1 MTNETEKKS
10 SGSTVLFKIIIGAAI
25 MVGGGYLNSIHAFA
39 SIEKPLAEQHIPLE
53 LGKTIS
59 VIGVLIIMFPLVEL
73 FFLNPLKEAINARNS
88 ELEKTFAEAEGLRKE
103 MGDMKSA
110 YEKRIS
116 DTEADAREKIQAQIR
131 EAQDLGTQLKADAVK
146 VKEQMIAQAQE
157 EISREKDKIM
167 NELRIEVVNLTLGA
181 TEKILGQNVT
191 NDTNKRLISEFI
203 EKAEVPGR

>member
-1 MTNETEKKS
+1 MAQEVEKKQ
-10 SGSTVLFKIIIGAAI
+10 SGSLTPFMIVLGLALVF
-25 MVGGGYLNSIHAFA
+25 GGGYLSNNHTFS
-39 SIEKPLAEQHIPLE
+39 SIEKPLEEQGIPLQIGVT
-53 LGKTIS
+53 LS
-59 VIGVLIIMFPLVEL
+59 VIGIFLILFKVITPFFITPLAD
-73 FFLNPLKEAINARNS
+73 AINARNS
-88 ELEKTFAEAEGLRKE
+88 ELEKTFSEAESLRKE

-146 VKEQMIAQAQE
+146 VKEQMISQAQE